1 MGEIIGIGDRKVQNA
16 LAIAIRDTLTAHG
29 SVVQD
34 LASLAVPVDEWRKIA
49 RAAGR
54 ELGRP
59 VQTLI
64 AGDSVHAV
72 LSDWPRD
79 EREQAIHNQAMRAAM
94 NAVSLDFSASKL
106 DRPGVPLV

>member
-16 LAIAIRDTLTAHG
+16 LAIAIRETLTAHG
-29 SVVQD
+29 SVAQD
-34 LASLAVPVDEWRKIA
+34 LASLTVPVDEWRKIA

-64 AGDSVHAV
+64 AGDAVHAV
-72 LSDWPRD
+72 LRDWPRD
-79 EREQAIHNQAMRAAM
+79 EREQNIHKQAMRAAM
-94 NAVSLDFSASKL
+94 DAVSLGSSAFHL
-106 DRPGVPLV
+106 